1 MDTVFNILHVA
12 TAVFLIGP
20 IAILPL
26 TSLRSLQAGDSKTT
40 AATARTLRLFSY
52 LSLLV
57 IVTGFAIMGMADPAY
72 NLSITT
78 PWVLASLVLY
88 AGATLLIL
96 TVVVRSFQ
104 RPTGAN
110 SYVRALTGSV
120 VSSLALMAVVVLMV
134 WKP

>member
-12 TAVFLIGP
+12 AAVFLIGP
-20 IAILPL
+20 IAILPMISL
-26 TSLRSLQAGDSKTT
+26 HSLRAGDRKTT

-88 AGATLLIL
+88 VGATLLTL
-96 TVVVRSFQ
+96 AVVVRSFQ
-104 RPTGAN
+104 RSTAPN
-110 SYVRALTGSV
+110 SYVRALAGSV
-120 VSSLALMAVVVLMV
+120 VSSLALLAAVVLMV

>member
-1 MDTVFNILHVA
+1 MDTVFTVLHVA
-12 TAVFLIGP
+12 TVVFLIGP

-26 TSLRSLQAGDSKTT
+26 TSLGSLQAGDSKTT

-78 PWVLASLVLY
+78 PWVMTSFVLY
-88 AGATLLIL
+88 VGATLLTL

-110 SYVRALTGSV
+110 SYVRASTGSA
-120 VSSLALMAVVVLMV
+120 VSSLALLAAVVVMV